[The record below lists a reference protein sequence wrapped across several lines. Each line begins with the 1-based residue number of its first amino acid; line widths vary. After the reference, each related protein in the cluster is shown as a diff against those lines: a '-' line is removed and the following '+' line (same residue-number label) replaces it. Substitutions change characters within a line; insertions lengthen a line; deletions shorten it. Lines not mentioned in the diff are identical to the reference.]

1 MMSACVKWAKAH
13 IDQFNELLARQL
25 SGFDRA
31 GEVWNES
38 IATAKEQAELMAEV
52 GLDFKSLVG
61 TLPPEEE
68 DPDIF

>member
-1 MMSACVKWAKAH
+1 MMSACVKWAKSH

-25 SGFDRA
+25 SSFDRD
-31 GEVWNES
+31 GEVWRGC
-38 IATAKEQAELMAEV
+38 IATAKQQAELMSEA

-61 TLPPEEE
+61 TLPEEE